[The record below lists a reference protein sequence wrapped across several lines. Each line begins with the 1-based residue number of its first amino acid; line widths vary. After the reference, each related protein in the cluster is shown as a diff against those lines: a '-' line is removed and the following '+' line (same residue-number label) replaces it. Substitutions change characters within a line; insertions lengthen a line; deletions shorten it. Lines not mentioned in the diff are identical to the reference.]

1 MDSLDNLYK
10 IIRRNIKSIRKEKRL
25 TQKELAEKI
34 GVSEGY
40 ISDIE
45 RINKNKHPS
54 ILCLINIS
62 KALNV
67 EIIDL
72 IESREEVWRIKRN

>member
-1 MDSLDNLYK
+1 MDNLNNLYK
-10 IIRRNIKSIRKEKRL
+10 TIRINIKSIRKEKRI

-45 RINKNKHPS
+45 RESKDKHPTIKCLLS
-54 ILCLINIS
+54 IS
-62 KALNV
+62 EALGV
-67 EIIDL
+67 ELIDL
-72 IESREEVWRIKRN
+72 LERKDVYE